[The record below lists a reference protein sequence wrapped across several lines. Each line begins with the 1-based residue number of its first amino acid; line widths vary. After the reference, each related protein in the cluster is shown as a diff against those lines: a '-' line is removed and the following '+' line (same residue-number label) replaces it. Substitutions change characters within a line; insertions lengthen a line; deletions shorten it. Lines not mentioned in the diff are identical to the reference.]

1 MRKGHDGLSAIVRDG
16 LERDPL
22 SGELFLFV
30 SRDRKRAK
38 VLLWDGTGLCLY
50 AKRLERGRF
59 SRLWREG
66 SEVLRLTMN
75 ELQLFLE
82 GSRLVGKVELS
93 PPEFERKRVA
103 NI

>member
-66 SEVLRLTMN
+66 SETLRLTMN